1 VKRLEHAKTC
11 DVPHYGPV
19 GPVLPPERQM
29 SYSGGCVTLSRTRLV
44 AALVAGVLAVGM
56 LLAGA
61 VLGSP
66 DEVADRAAAPSA
78 EAAAPGTIEA
88 LQARLA
94 DVPGDYPGWATLGQ
108 LYVDRA
114 RTTADPSWYA
124 KAEQA
129 LDRSLEE
136 QPEDNALA
144 LTGMASLHASR
155 HDFAAAE
162 STARQALAVN
172 EFDATAYG
180 VLTDALTELGRYDEA
195 AEALQR
201 MADLDP
207 GFAALT
213 RISYARELRGD
224 VPGAK
229 AAMQSA
235 LDSAGTGADAGF
247 ALLHLGEL
255 AWSYDGDPAAAE
267 AFFSQ
272 GLGRDPESLPLQ
284 AAAARAAAAQGRTD
298 EALAAY
304 EGVTARVPVQQYL
317 VEHAELLAAAGRED
331 EAAAQ
336 LELVRTSITLL
347 DASGS
352 VVDLETALFEADH
365 GTAEAALAAAQAAYD
380 ARPGNVF
387 AADALAWALHAAGRS
402 AEALPLADQALSL
415 GVRPASFLFHRGMI
429 AEAAGRPDEARR
441 SLTEALEVN
450 PHFSVAQAATA
461 REALARLGG

>member
-1 VKRLEHAKTC
+1 
-11 DVPHYGPV
+11 
-19 GPVLPPERQM
+19 VL
-29 SYSGGCVTLSRTRLV
+29 L
-44 AALVAGVLAVGM
+44 AGVLAVGM

-66 DEVADRAAAPSA
+66 DETSQVSVAASGDAAT
-78 EAAAPGTIEA
+78 PGPIEA

-94 DVPGDYPGWATLGQ
+94 DLPGDYPGWATLGQ
-108 LYVDRA
+108 LYVERA

-124 KAEQA
+124 KAQQA

-136 QPEDNALA
+136 QPHDNAVA
-144 LTGMASLHASR
+144 LTGLASLQASQ

-162 STARQALAVN
+162 AFARKALAIN

-207 GFAALT
+207 GFAAQT

-255 AWSYDGDPAAAE
+255 AWAYDGDAAAAE
-267 AFFSQ
+267 AFFTQ
-272 GLGRDPESLPLQ
+272 GLGRDRESLALQ

-304 EGVTARVPVQQYL
+304 ERVTARVPVQQYL
-317 VEHAELLAAAGRED
+317 VEHAELLAAAGRDD
-331 EAAAQ
+331 EAAGQ

-347 DASGS
+347 EAGGS
-352 VVDLETALFEADH
+352 VVDLETALFEAEH
-365 GTAEAALAAAQAAYD
+365 GTPERAVAAAQAAYD

-387 AADALAWALHAAGRS
+387 AADALAWALHSAGRS
-402 AEALPLADQALSL
+402 AEALPLTDQALSL
-415 GVRPASFLFHRGMI
+415 GARPASFLYHRGMI
-429 AEAAGRPDEARR
+429 AEAAGKPDEARR
-441 SLTEALEVN
+441 SLAEALEVN
-450 PHFSVAQAATA
+450 PHFSLAHAPTA
-461 REALARLGG
+461 REVLARLSG